1 MSPTAAKPVKKSGRF
16 SRIGIFLLVPTV
28 WYSLDLHNYFRWLLS
43 WAPKMKK
50 VVKKMTGFLTSLA
63 AVGLIF
69 RRRMSISSLSPE
81 NEPHR
86 CETGQKIGSFFTH
99 RYFSSCANRVIFSR
113 SPQSL
118 SLVTELSTEDKKV
131 EKNNDRIFDRFSIFG
146 AHFPATNVNFW
157 VVARKWAPP
166 LGNRSKNRVIF
177 HAPSFTFP
185 TYGSRI
191 IKVSGAGL
199 IFRR

>member
-43 WAPKMKK
+43 WAPKIKK
-50 VVKKMTGFLTSLA
+50 VVKKTTGFLTGLA

-99 RYFSSCANRVIFSR
+99 RYFSLVPTVWYPLGLRNYFRWL
-113 SPQSL
+113 L
-118 SLVTELSTEDKKV
+118 SWATKIKKV
-131 EKNNDRIFDRFSIFG
+131 VTKNDRIFDRFSCCG
-146 AHFPATNVNFW
+146 AHFPATNVNF
-157 VVARKWAPP
+157 
-166 LGNRSKNRVIF
+166 
-177 HAPSFTFP
+177 
-185 TYGSRI
+185 
-191 IKVSGAGL
+191 
-199 IFRR
+199 